1 MYRAMSFPE
10 DPFGGAQTN
19 RCPSAIDHVR
29 IPHHHLRKWH
39 SELVSCV
46 ASEMLIGKKKNFW
59 GFRVGPFECSA
70 CIRGG
75 ANQPAAFAYEGFNGR
90 GGVHVC
96 QRSNAAAVPPNHS
109 ESLQL
114 LPAVFYLAD
123 FSHVSHRAPC
133 IEVRQNHLLIR
144 SREDICAFRHEMH
157 AAKDDVTSIRL
168 RGNLGK
174 LVRIPSVIGKADH
187 FIALIVVSKNEAV
200 ATELATS
207 LGDAV
212 IHRMIGEDEIIIQR
226 A

>member
-1 MYRAMSFPE
+1 
-10 DPFGGAQTN
+10 
-19 RCPSAIDHVR
+19 
-29 IPHHHLRKWH
+29 
-39 SELVSCV
+39 
-46 ASEMLIGKKKNFW
+46 
-59 GFRVGPFECSA
+59 
-70 CIRGG
+70 
-75 ANQPAAFAYEGFNGR
+75 
-90 GGVHVC
+90 
-96 QRSNAAAVPPNHS
+96 
-109 ESLQL
+109 
-114 LPAVFYLAD
+114 
-123 FSHVSHRAPC
+123 
-133 IEVRQNHLLIR
+133 
-144 SREDICAFRHEMH
+144 MH